1 MKRWFCSLVLAGV
14 VFATGAV
21 KQGHSGE
28 VTLDSVEAV
37 FETLDN
43 DKDHDSIVCI
53 AVKNGN
59 TVIASSCNTGGHW
72 NDHSNHTV
80 SLDVGSG
87 WTRNSLSGRTK
98 TELSFATNGND
109 KWEFNYVLRLNWSD
123 GNPTEVR
130 YNGQT
135 LTQDDRFRSYAVS
148 L

>member
-1 MKRWFCSLVLAGV
+1 MKRWFCSVVLTGV

-21 KQGHSGE
+21 KQAHSGE
-28 VTLDSVEAV
+28 VTLASAEAV

-80 SLDVGSG
+80 SLDVGCSR
-87 WTRNSLSGRTK
+87 TRRPL
-98 TELSFATNGND
+98 
-109 KWEFNYVLRLNWSD
+109 
-123 GNPTEVR
+123 
-130 YNGQT
+130 
-135 LTQDDRFRSYAVS
+135 
-148 L
+148 